1 MRLVTAT
8 DHIAP
13 PVPGD
18 EERYLSIIE
27 NQQRAIAFFR
37 EQIERM
43 DPDGDTLGMDS
54 MSITGA
60 SSKEELKN
68 ILDSNSGTIQLLLC
82 RYSTLRKD
90 NWFKLISRYN
100 FSEHPCEDNNFM
112 LPNIKLDDEI
122 SDLLGLRD
130 LQRVG
135 TWGRYKVLVD
145 TDGKP
150 RIPNNKRVL
159 LIIHCNIHNQESR
172 KDNLGHV
179 IEKYFDELKRRDIE
193 NVIVYSSNQSQTKH
207 DEEAQRIHKTH
218 SHWSPYSTA
227 LFASR
232 VLDDFGGTIV
242 LSSPYIISHL
252 LDNNLQFEFDSS
264 LALDDG
270 DKLEES
276 FRNILS
282 HLDRKDG
289 RG

>member
-43 DPDGDTLGMDS
+43 DPDGDALGMDS
-54 MSITGA
+54 MPSTGA
-60 SSKEELKN
+60 SSKEELKK
-68 ILDSNSGTIQLLLC
+68 ILDYNSNTIQLLLC
-82 RYSTLRKD
+82 RYS
-90 NWFKLISRYN
+90 NQHQESWFELISRYN

-122 SDLLGLRD
+122 SELLGLRD

-145 TDGKP
+145 TCDEP
-150 RIPNNKRVL
+150 RRKNNKRAL
-159 LIIHCNIHNQESR
+159 LIIHCNIHNLESR
-172 KDNLGHV
+172 QENLEHV
-179 IEKYFDELKRRDIE
+179 IGMYFDELKQRGVE
-193 NVIVYSSNQSQTKH
+193 NVIVYSSNQFQTRH
-207 DEEAQRIHKTH
+207 DEQAQRIHQTH
-218 SHWSPYSTA
+218 CHWSPYSTA

-232 VLDDFGGTIV
+232 VLDEYGDAIA

-264 LALDDG
+264 LVIDDRG
-270 DKLEES
+270 KLEES